1 MNTIMPILNALGW
14 TSLVLAQ
21 VGALYMVV
29 TSLSAITAFKR
40 AKRRSGSSPAVT
52 IIKPLK
58 GAQEGLGEILERF
71 CRQDYAGETQI
82 LFGVSDANDPAI
94 GVVRALQRRHPDRD
108 IELRIDPRIHGA
120 NLKASNLINIV
131 SAAKHDVLVLSDAD
145 IIVGPDYLRTV
156 VDTLA
161 EPGVGLV
168 TCFYVGSERDGL
180 WSQLSAMSINWSV
193 GSRARILGKT
203 VGLAEP
209 CFGSTVAMRAHL
221 LDRVGGFAAFA
232 NHLADDYE
240 IGRAVRS
247 LGLKIAMPP
256 MVVAH
261 VCDEATA
268 GQFVARELRWGRAVR
283 QINPWG
289 YAGSIITYPLAL
301 TLIATALL
309 GPLPLMLDLV
319 AAMIVMR
326 ISFKLAFDAAT
337 GARAGRWWL
346 IPISDVLA
354 FGLFIASFGVN
365 RVGWRG
371 SRFRVSREGYCLP
384 ILRNLMLR
392 SLFRRPCLLEGF
404 DGGAGSRYQ
413 ARR

>member
-1 MNTIMPILNALGW
+1 MDTIMPILNVLGW
-14 TSLVLAQ
+14 TSLMLAQ

-29 TSLSAITAFKR
+29 AGSSAITAFKR

-94 GVVRALQRRHPDRD
+94 GVVRALQRRHPDFD

-131 SAAKHDVLVLSDAD
+131 GAAKHNVLVLSDAD

-180 WSQLSAMSINWSV
+180 WSQLSAMAINYQFIPGAV
-193 GSRARILGKT
+193 LGKT
-203 VGLAEP
+203 LGLAEP

-247 LGLKIAMPP
+247 LGLTIAMPP

-268 GQFVARELRWGRAVR
+268 GQFAGRELRWGRAVR

-289 YAGSIITYPLAL
+289 YVGSIISYPLAL

-319 AAMIVMR
+319 AATIVMR

-337 GARAGRWWL
+337 GASAGRWWL
-346 IPISDVLA
+346 IPVSDLLA
-354 FGLFIASFGVN
+354 FGLFVASFGIN

-371 SRFRVSREGYCLP
+371 SSFRVSREGA
-384 ILRNLMLR
+384 
-392 SLFRRPCLLEGF
+392 LLQ
-404 DGGAGSRYQ
+404 S
-413 ARR
+413 